1 MVTPTG
7 YTALDLVGFT
17 DRGAYSSSANYV
29 KNDLAH
35 YAGSIWRCLIDD
47 TTNIVPA
54 EGVNWTVF
62 VAEPSNLVEA
72 SIAPIETSPA
82 MAAHAQGTQLFYNDT
97 LYKAKTA
104 IAIGDTLT
112 VGTNIEAADKVTV
125 QISSKA
131 NSADLA
137 TVATSGAYSDLSG
150 TPSLATVATSG
161 SYSDLNNKPTLG
173 TAAAKDSTNAVTQS
187 STDLVESGAVYTEI
201 DSLNEALTNEVA
213 TRVANGAHNLLPNNA
228 KTQVINGVTFTVN
241 SDGSVTAN
249 VPANPNAVTLSLTT
263 TLKLPAGTYK
273 LTGCPSGGSTTRYYM
288 QGVGNVDYTTGS
300 AILDTGEGF
309 TFTLTATNTL
319 LFNILIRTGFTEGG
333 TITFYPMIRLASD
346 PDTTYRPYAMTNR
359 RLTERMSVGYMKVS
373 LTANTTKT
381 VSSDIDLV
389 EGAKPVRPAFSWFTC
404 VNFSANVD
412 ANVTIN
418 VDSGNIYIRSTAT
431 HTVGIRWLQFDPYI

>member
-150 TPSLATVATSG
+150 TPNLATVATSGAYSDLSGTPSLATVATSG

-201 DSLNEALTNEVA
+201 DSLNEALTKQTLYFTSVA
-213 TRVANGAHNLLPNNA
+213 CAATTGNFATVSNANISADHVVVECTFANPAAITTDVSWTTANGSLTL
-228 KTQVINGVTFTVN
+228 NGTCASAT
-241 SDGSVTAN
+241 TAN
-249 VPANPNAVTLSLTT
+249 ITLS
-263 TLKLPAGTYK
+263 KK
-273 LTGCPSGGSTTRYYM
+273 
-288 QGVGNVDYTTGS
+288 GN
-300 AILDTGEGF
+300 
-309 TFTLTATNTL
+309 
-319 LFNILIRTGFTEGG
+319 
-333 TITFYPMIRLASD
+333 
-346 PDTTYRPYAMTNR
+346 
-359 RLTERMSVGYMKVS
+359 
-373 LTANTTKT
+373 
-381 VSSDIDLV
+381 
-389 EGAKPVRPAFSWFTC
+389 
-404 VNFSANVD
+404 
-412 ANVTIN
+412 
-418 VDSGNIYIRSTAT
+418 
-431 HTVGIRWLQFDPYI
+431 